1 MLGCSE
7 EWESEQG
14 PPNRGLGWERRRRRP
29 SGRRW
34 GWGTLSPLWMS
45 EPQLLGP
52 KTTIIQVELQLIF
65 SKELML
71 AFFYLVVVIALSQRD
86 YPLPS

>member
-1 MLGCSE
+1 
-7 EWESEQG
+7 
-14 PPNRGLGWERRRRRP
+14 
-29 SGRRW
+29 
-34 GWGTLSPLWMS
+34 MS

-52 KTTIIQVELQLIF
+52 KPAIIQVELQLNF

-71 AFFYLVVVIALSQRD
+71 AFFYLVVVIVLSQRD

>member
-1 MLGCSE
+1 
-7 EWESEQG
+7 
-14 PPNRGLGWERRRRRP
+14 
-29 SGRRW
+29 
-34 GWGTLSPLWMS
+34 MS